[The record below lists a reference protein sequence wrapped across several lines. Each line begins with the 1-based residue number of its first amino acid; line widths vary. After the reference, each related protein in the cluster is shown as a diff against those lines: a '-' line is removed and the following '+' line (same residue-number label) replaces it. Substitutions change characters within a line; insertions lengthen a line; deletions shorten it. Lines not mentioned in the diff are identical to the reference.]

1 MLGTTL
7 RGRYRIIKELSS
19 GGFGQTYLAED
30 RDLPGHPQCA
40 VKRLQPQSSDPFVLQ
55 TAKRL
60 FNQEAD
66 ILHRLGTHEQIPRLM
81 AHFEENQQFYLVQEF
96 IPGNDLSRELAARG
110 KGGAAAP
117 LREAETIAL
126 LRDILEVLAFVHR
139 QGVIHRDIKPANL
152 IRRQSDGKIV
162 LIDFGA
168 VKEIRN
174 LSVNPEGEVTS
185 TVAIGTRGYMPD
197 EQANGKPRLSSDVY
211 AVGVIAIQALT
222 GLNPDPKSG
231 GLAEE
236 PATGEIVWRNR
247 AQVSDALANVI
258 DQMVRKDCR
267 QRYPTAAEA
276 LGAVEGLS
284 RVPVNPAA
292 PSPAP
297 PAPGTP
303 APQSGSEPF
312 TSPSPMKNL
321 KPKHKIKI
329 LIALLGVLAAIPVAL
344 IPLFPQEIKDWLD
357 SVLDF
362 SRLTYDDPN
371 SGIKIKYPKNWT
383 KQATAN
389 SITGTEVRFF
399 SPKEGAGD
407 PFQENLSVEIQD
419 LSAQPVTVQQYTK
432 DALKA
437 IYQFVPNAKIL
448 IELKDQN
455 IGNSSGYQVVYTG
468 RDGGQNLKRMQMWAV
483 KNNKAYVLTYE
494 AEEQKYLEFLP
505 VAQKMIDSVEIE

>member
-1 MLGTTL
+1 VLGTRL
-7 RGRYRIIKELSS
+7 RGRYHIIKELSS

-30 RDLPGHPQCA
+30 WDLPGHPQCA

-60 FNQEAD
+60 FDQEAE
-66 ILHRLGTHEQIPRLM
+66 ILHRLGCHEQIPRLM
-81 AHFEENQQFYLVQEF
+81 AHFEENQQFYLVEEF

-110 KGGAAAP
+110 KGGVAAP
-117 LREAETIAL
+117 RREAEAIAL

-139 QGVIHRDIKPANL
+139 QGAIHRDIKPANL

-168 VKEIRN
+168 VKEIPN

-222 GLNPDPKSG
+222 GVNPDPKSG
-231 GLAEE
+231 GLPEE

-247 AQVSDALANVI
+247 AQVSDALADVI

-267 QRYPTAAEA
+267 QRYPTAVEA

-284 RVPVNPAA
+284 
-292 PSPAP
+292 
-297 PAPGTP
+297 
-303 APQSGSEPF
+303 
-312 TSPSPMKNL
+312 SPSPTNNGN
-321 KPKHKIKI
+321 PKHFVGLLLALVVI
-329 LIALLGVLAAIPVAL
+329 LILAVVMG
-344 IPLFPQEIKDWLD
+344 LFQQKIKDWLD

-362 SRLTYDDPN
+362 SRLTYDATN

-383 KQATAN
+383 KEETTN
-389 SITGTEVRFF
+389 PITGTVVRFS

-419 LSAQPVTVQQYTK
+419 FSGQPVTEQQYTK
-432 DALKA
+432 EARKQ
-437 IYQFVPNAKIL
+437 IYQFVPNANI
-448 IELKDQN
+448 ITELKDQKS
-455 IGNSSGYQVVYTG
+455 GNSSGYQVVYTG
-468 RDGGQNLKRMQMWAV
+468 RDGGQKLQRMQMWAV
-483 KNNKAYVLTYE
+483 RNNKAYVLTYE

-505 VAQKMIDSVEIE
+505 VAQKMIDSFEVR

>member
-1 MLGTTL
+1 MLGTRL
-7 RGRYRIIKELSS
+7 RGRYHIIKELSS

-30 RDLPGHPQCA
+30 WDLPGHPQCA

-60 FNQEAD
+60 FDQEAE
-66 ILHRLGTHEQIPRLM
+66 ILHRLGCHEQIPRLM
-81 AHFEENQQFYLVQEF
+81 AHFEENQQFYLVEEF

-110 KGGAAAP
+110 KGGVAAP
-117 LREAETIAL
+117 RREAEAIAL

-139 QGVIHRDIKPANL
+139 QGAIHRDIKPANL

-168 VKEIRN
+168 VKEIPN

-222 GLNPDPKSG
+222 GVNPDPKSG
-231 GLAEE
+231 GLPEE

-247 AQVSDALANVI
+247 AQVSDALADVI

-267 QRYPTAAEA
+267 QRYPTAVEA

-284 RVPVNPAA
+284 
-292 PSPAP
+292 
-297 PAPGTP
+297 
-303 APQSGSEPF
+303 
-312 TSPSPMKNL
+312 SPSPTNNGN
-321 KPKHKIKI
+321 PKHFVGLLLALVVI
-329 LIALLGVLAAIPVAL
+329 LILAVVMG
-344 IPLFPQEIKDWLD
+344 LFQQKIKDWLD

-362 SRLTYDDPN
+362 SRLTYDATN

-383 KQATAN
+383 KEETTN
-389 SITGTEVRFF
+389 PITGTVVRFS

-419 LSAQPVTVQQYTK
+419 FSGQPVTEQQYTK
-432 DALKA
+432 EARKQ
-437 IYQFVPNAKIL
+437 IYQFVPNANI
-448 IELKDQN
+448 ITELKDQKS
-455 IGNSSGYQVVYTG
+455 GNSSGYQVVYTG
-468 RDGGQNLKRMQMWAV
+468 RDGGQKLQRMQMWAV
-483 KNNKAYVLTYE
+483 RNNKAYVLTYE

-505 VAQKMIDSVEIE
+505 VAQKMIDSFEVR

>member
-1 MLGTTL
+1 VRGTIL

-30 RDLPGHPQCA
+30 WDLPGHPQCA

-60 FNQEAD
+60 FDQEAE

-81 AHFEENQQFYLVQEF
+81 AHFEENQQFYLVEEF
-96 IPGNDLSRELAARG
+96 IPGNDLSRELATGG

-174 LSVNPEGEVTS
+174 LSVTSEGEVTS

-197 EQANGKPRLSSDVY
+197 EQANGKPRFSSDVY

-222 GLNPDPKSG
+222 GVNPDPKSG

-247 AQVSDALANVI
+247 AQVSDALADVI

-276 LGAVEGLS
+276 LEAVEGLS
-284 RVPVNPAA
+284 RRVPVNP
-292 PSPAP
+292 PAP
-297 PAPGTP
+297 PPAPP

-312 TSPSPMKNL
+312 TSPSPMKNWKL
-321 KPKHKIKI
+321 NRQITI
-329 LIALLGVLAAIPVAL
+329 LLISLGLSGIGGFLVLLIQ
-344 IPLFPQEIKDWLD
+344 LFQPQIQEWLD
-357 SVLDF
+357 SVLDL
-362 SRLTYDDPN
+362 SRLTYAAPN
-371 SGIKIKYPKNWT
+371 SGIKIKYPKTWT
-383 KQATAN
+383 KEETTN
-389 SITGTEVRFF
+389 PITGTVVRFS
-399 SPKEGAGD
+399 SPKQGDRD
-407 PFQENLSVEIQD
+407 PFQENLSVEIHD
-419 LSAQPVTVQQYTK
+419 LSAEPVTDQQFTK
-432 DALKA
+432 EALKQ
-437 IYQFVPNAKIL
+437 IYQFVPNANII

-468 RDGGQNLKRMQMWAV
+468 RDGKQNLKRMQMWAV
-483 KNNKAYVLTYE
+483 RNNKAYVLTYE
-494 AEEQKYLEFLP
+494 AEEQKYLQFLP
-505 VAQKMIDSVEIE
+505 VAQKMIDSFEIK

>member
-60 FNQEAD
+60 FNQEAE

-96 IPGNDLSRELAARG
+96 IPGNDLSREFAARG
-110 KGGAAAP
+110 KGGVAAP
-117 LREAETIAL
+117 LREAEVIAL
-126 LRDILEVLAFVHR
+126 LRDILDVLAFVHR
-139 QGVIHRDIKPANL
+139 QGAIHRDIKPANL

-168 VKEIRN
+168 VKDIRN
-174 LSVNPEGEVTS
+174 LSVNPSGEVTS

-197 EQANGKPRLSSDVY
+197 EQANGKPRFSSDVY

-231 GLAEE
+231 GLAED

-247 AQVSDALANVI
+247 AQVSDALAGLI

-267 QRYPTAAEA
+267 QRYPTAVEA
-276 LGAVEGLS
+276 LQAVEGLS

-297 PAPGTP
+297 PAGGVP
-303 APQSGSEPF
+303 ASQSGTEP
-312 TSPSPMKNL
+312 SKVPSPMKKW
-321 KPKHKIKI
+321 KPKHIVN
-329 LIALLGVLAAIPVAL
+329 LLGVLAAILAGVMG
-344 IPLFPQEIKDWLD
+344 LFQQQIKDWLD
-357 SVLDF
+357 SVLDL
-362 SRLTYDDPN
+362 SRLTYDAPN
-371 SGIKIKYPKNWT
+371 SGIKIKYPKTWT
-383 KQATAN
+383 KDVKQNA
-389 SITGTEVRFF
+389 ILGTEVRFF
-399 SPKEGAGD
+399 SPKEGEGD
-407 PFQENLSVEIQD
+407 KFQENLSVEIQD
-419 LSAQPVTVQQYTK
+419 LSAQPVTEQQYTK
-432 DALKA
+432 EALKA

-483 KNNKAYVLTYE
+483 INNKAYVITYE
-494 AEEQKYLEFLP
+494 AEEQKYLQFLP
-505 VAQKMIDSVEIE
+505 VAQKMVDSFEIK

>member
-1 MLGTTL
+1 VLGTRL
-7 RGRYRIIKELSS
+7 RGRYHIIKELSS

-30 RDLPGHPQCA
+30 WDLPGHPQCA
-40 VKRLQPQSSDPFVLQ
+40 VKRLQPQSSNPFVLQ

-60 FNQEAD
+60 FDQEAE
-66 ILHRLGTHEQIPRLM
+66 ILHRLGCHEQIPRLM
-81 AHFEENQQFYLVQEF
+81 AHFEENQQFYLVEEF

-110 KGGAAAP
+110 KGGVAAP
-117 LREAETIAL
+117 RREAEAIAL

-139 QGVIHRDIKPANL
+139 QGAIHRDIKPANL

-168 VKEIRN
+168 VKEIPN

-197 EQANGKPRLSSDVY
+197 EQANGKPRFSSDVY

-222 GLNPDPKSG
+222 GVNPDPKSG
-231 GLAEE
+231 GLPEE
-236 PATGEIVWRNR
+236 PATGEILWRNR
-247 AQVSDALANVI
+247 AQVSDALADVI

-267 QRYPTAAEA
+267 QRYPTAVEA

-284 RVPVNPAA
+284 
-292 PSPAP
+292 
-297 PAPGTP
+297 
-303 APQSGSEPF
+303 
-312 TSPSPMKNL
+312 SPSPTNNGN
-321 KPKHKIKI
+321 PKHFVGLLLALVVI
-329 LIALLGVLAAIPVAL
+329 LILAVVMG
-344 IPLFPQEIKDWLD
+344 LFQQKIKDWLD

-362 SRLTYDDPN
+362 SRLTYDAPN

-383 KQATAN
+383 KEETTN
-389 SITGTEVRFF
+389 PITGTVVRFS

-419 LSAQPVTVQQYTK
+419 FSGQPVTEQQYTK
-432 DALKA
+432 EARKQ
-437 IYQFVPNAKIL
+437 IYQFVPNANI
-448 IELKDQN
+448 ITELKDQKS
-455 IGNSSGYQVVYTG
+455 GNSSGYQVVYTG
-468 RDGGQNLKRMQMWAV
+468 RDGGQKLQRMQMWAV
-483 KNNKAYVLTYE
+483 RNNKAYVLTYE

-505 VAQKMIDSVEIE
+505 VAQKMIDSFEVR